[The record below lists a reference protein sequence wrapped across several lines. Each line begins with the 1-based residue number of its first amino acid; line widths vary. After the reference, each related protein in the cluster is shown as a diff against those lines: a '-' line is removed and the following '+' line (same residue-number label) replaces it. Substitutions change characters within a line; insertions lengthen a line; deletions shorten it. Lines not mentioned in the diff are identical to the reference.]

1 MMLSICLAMLETEQ
15 DQQRFMRL
23 CDAYEKKIYAVA
35 LLILEDQTQAEDAA
49 QQTWLKLVQNWE
61 RISALPWK
69 ETGGYVVTTAK
80 NAALDILRVERK
92 TTAFPEN
99 WEPPAREDSQPEY
112 NYLVALIRTLPENY
126 RRILEL
132 KLVEEQ
138 TNREIAH
145 RLHINESTVAVRILR
160 GKSMLRECLEKEGY
174 IYDTV

>member
-1 MMLSICLAMLETEQ
+1 
-15 DQQRFMRL
+15 MRL
-23 CDAYEKKIYAVA
+23 FDAYEKKIYAVA

-99 WEPPAREDSQPEY
+99 WEPPAWEDSQPEY
-112 NYLVALIRTLPENY
+112 NY
-126 RRILEL
+126 
-132 KLVEEQ
+132 LVEEQ